1 MARPLALFVFVLS
14 LLAIPAVLMFAGP
27 LVSLLGLTSGP
38 AVLFFLVSPLLGLFA
53 SFAYLERS

>member
-1 MARPLALFVFVLS
+1 MARSLAIFVLILS
-14 LLAIPAVLMFAGP
+14 LIAAPLVLMFAGS

-38 AVLFFLVSPLLGLFA
+38 AVLALLASPLLGLFG